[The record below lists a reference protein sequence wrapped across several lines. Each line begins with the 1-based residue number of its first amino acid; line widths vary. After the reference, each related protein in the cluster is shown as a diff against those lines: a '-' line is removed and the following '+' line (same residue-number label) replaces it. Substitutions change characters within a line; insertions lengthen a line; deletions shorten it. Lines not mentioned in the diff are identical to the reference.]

1 MSENTKSKMTEK
13 KEERKRLE
21 QQIRF
26 IIEAD
31 KVKSVF
37 RQTYLADGSR
47 KENDAEHSWHLALS
61 AILLKEHMDAPVD
74 LMKVIVMVLIHDLVE
89 IDAGDTYAYDS
100 EGAKS
105 KRERELKAAER
116 IFGILPKDQ
125 GTYFRS
131 LWDEFEE
138 YSTEDAKFAHL
149 LDNFQPLLL
158 NDASDGKSW
167 AEHGVHKAQV
177 CKRNE
182 RIADTSDIVWEKM
195 IEESESIVFFGGAG
209 VSTESGIP
217 DFRSADGIYHQK
229 YRFSPEQV
237 VSHTFFMRYPE
248 AFYEFYKEKMMIL
261 DAKPNAAHLKLAELE
276 RAGKLTAV
284 VTQNIDGLHQ
294 LAGSK
299 RVYELHG
306 SIHRNYCMNCG
317 KFYDAQ
323 YVKKS
328 EGVPKCSCGGVV
340 KPDVVL
346 YEEGLDEE
354 TIRGAVEAI
363 ASADMLLIGGTSLVV
378 YPAAGFIDYF
388 RGSRL
393 AVINKSETAKNIR
406 SELTISAPIGE
417 ILSRIKV

>member
-1 MSENTKSKMTEK
+1 M
-13 KEERKRLE
+13 
-21 QQIRF
+21 
-26 IIEAD
+26 
-31 KVKSVF
+31 
-37 RQTYLADGSR
+37 Y
-47 KENDAEHSWHLALS
+47 
-61 AILLKEHMDAPVD
+61 
-74 LMKVIVMVLIHDLVE
+74 
-89 IDAGDTYAYDS
+89 
-100 EGAKS
+100 
-105 KRERELKAAER
+105 ERETER
-116 IFGILPKDQ
+116 LQ
-125 GTYFRS
+125 
-131 LWDEFEE
+131 
-138 YSTEDAKFAHL
+138 
-149 LDNFQPLLL
+149 
-158 NDASDGKSW
+158 
-167 AEHGVHKAQV
+167 
-177 CKRNE
+177 
-182 RIADTSDIVWEKM
+182 KM

-363 ASADMLLIGGTSLVV
+363 ASGRYAAYRRHVSRSLF
-378 YPAAGFIDYF
+378 PAACLIDYF

-406 SELTISAPIGE
+406 SELTISAPIEE